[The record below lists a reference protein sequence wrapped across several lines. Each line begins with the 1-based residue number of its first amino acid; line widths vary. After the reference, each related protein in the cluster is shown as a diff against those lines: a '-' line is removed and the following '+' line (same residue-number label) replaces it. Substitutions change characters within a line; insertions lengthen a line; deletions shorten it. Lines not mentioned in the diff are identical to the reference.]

1 MEMSMTYQPSRDVFP
16 SGIVSLQ
23 EKMRRL
29 QQEISD
35 AQHYRLQLDRE
46 AGAQGEAG
54 PTGKFDSA
62 SSLKVEKQ
70 ITDLRISEMQ
80 ARLTA
85 LLDRYCD

>member
-16 SGIVSLQ
+16 SDAVSLQ

-29 QQEISD
+29 RQEISD
-35 AQHYRLQLDRE
+35 AQRYRRKLDTE
-46 AGAQGEAG
+46 SVAQGEAG
-54 PTGKFDSA
+54 RSGKFASP

-70 ITDLRISEMQ
+70 ITDLRISEME

-85 LLDRYCD
+85 LLDRYSD

>member
-1 MEMSMTYQPSRDVFP
+1 MTYQPSRDVFP
-16 SGIVSLQ
+16 SDIVSLQ

-35 AQHYRLQLDRE
+35 AQQYRLELDRE
-46 AGAQGEAG
+46 TGMEGEAG
-54 PTGKFDSA
+54 AAGKFDST
-62 SSLKVEKQ
+62 SSLRIEKQ

-85 LLDRYCD
+85 LLDRYSD